1 MNDGQTY
8 QYQEVIETVNME
20 GYEPHDDEDKFISLN
35 LANGTLVYKPEVIT
49 VSEEKKK
56 IPKHFLLFNM
66 SGARPIQL
74 YPKQML
80 EVLRQLPKAYTAV
93 GEGDTSYKVTIVQSK
108 TQMIFLEVS
117 EYKDRMYLFLKKMFK
132 PEEMAND
139 PDQCWLYTRS
149 NVSFDPKMDQPTHLL
164 KFILDCVN

>member
-1 MNDGQTY
+1 MTDKTH
-8 QYQEVIETVNME
+8 QYHEFIQTVNME
-20 GYEPHDDEDKFISLN
+20 VYEPQDDLEKFISLN
-35 LANGTLVYKPEVIT
+35 LANGTLVYKPKVKSL
-49 VSEEKKK
+49 SEEKKE
-56 IPKHFLLFNM
+56 IPQHFLLFNL

-80 EVLRQLPKAYTAV
+80 EFLRQLPKAHAAV
-93 GEGDTSYKVTIVQSK
+93 REGDTSYKVDIAKSR
-108 TQMIFLEVS
+108 TQLIFLEVS
-117 EYKDRMYLFLKKMFK
+117 EYKDKMYLFLKKMFK
-132 PEEMAND
+132 PEELADD